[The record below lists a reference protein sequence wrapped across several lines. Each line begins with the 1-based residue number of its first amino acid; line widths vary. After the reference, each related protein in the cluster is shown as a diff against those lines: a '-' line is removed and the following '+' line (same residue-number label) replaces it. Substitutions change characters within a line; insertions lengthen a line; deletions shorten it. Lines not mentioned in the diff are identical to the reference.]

1 MLATEPFA
9 LRIKLLIKREDNA
22 NQKLKMTVKLVNGL
36 LDRTNK

>member
-22 NQKLKMTVKLVNGL
+22 NQKLKNDSKASKWAS
-36 LDRTNK
+36 R